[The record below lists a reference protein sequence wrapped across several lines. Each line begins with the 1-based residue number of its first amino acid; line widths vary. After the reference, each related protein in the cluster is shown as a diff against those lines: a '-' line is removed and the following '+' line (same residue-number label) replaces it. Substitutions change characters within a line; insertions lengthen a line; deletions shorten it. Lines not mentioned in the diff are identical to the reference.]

1 MASNSNTPINNT
13 PALIDNTSAPHNNT
27 TNNNTHDNTP
37 NINNNP
43 LSDNTTSNTNLLPDN
58 TSNNNLPPPYPAVLI
73 DNNQY
78 ISNTPRQSFNIVDDY
93 DSDSSVR
100 SIASVQN
107 IFANMSSKSNKG
119 KSKQNQS
126 KQNPPRQSTTNPSRQ
141 TTPPRQSTPNPSRQS
156 TPNPPRQN
164 SLVNQHY
171 ILLNV
176 NPTKTYPINV
186 LLNVEH
192 RILAIAIGPY
202 HRCRVIQKVK
212 DLDPVL
218 DPGHVIGH
226 DFVIDDHPHPISI
239 NHPYPTNMR
248 S

>member
-13 PALIDNTSAPHNNT
+13 LIDNTSAPYNNT

-58 TSNNNLPPPYPAVLI
+58 TSNNNLPLPYPAVLI

-107 IFANMSSKSNKG
+107 IFANMSSKGNKG

-126 KQNPPRQSTTNPSRQ
+126 KQNLPRQSTTNPSRQ
-141 TTPPRQSTPNPSRQS
+141 TTPPR
-156 TPNPPRQN
+156 
-164 SLVNQHY
+164 
-171 ILLNV
+171 
-176 NPTKTYPINV
+176 
-186 LLNVEH
+186 
-192 RILAIAIGPY
+192 
-202 HRCRVIQKVK
+202 
-212 DLDPVL
+212 
-218 DPGHVIGH
+218 
-226 DFVIDDHPHPISI
+226 
-239 NHPYPTNMR
+239 
-248 S
+248 

>member
-93 DSDSSVR
+93 DSDSSFDSSVR

-119 KSKQNQS
+119 KSKQN
-126 KQNPPRQSTTNPSRQ
+126 
-141 TTPPRQSTPNPSRQS
+141 
-156 TPNPPRQN
+156 
-164 SLVNQHY
+164 
-171 ILLNV
+171 
-176 NPTKTYPINV
+176 
-186 LLNVEH
+186 
-192 RILAIAIGPY
+192 
-202 HRCRVIQKVK
+202 
-212 DLDPVL
+212 
-218 DPGHVIGH
+218 
-226 DFVIDDHPHPISI
+226 
-239 NHPYPTNMR
+239 
-248 S
+248 

>member
-58 TSNNNLPPPYPAVLI
+58 TSNNNLPPPYPVVFI

-78 ISNTPRQSFNIVDDY
+78 ISNTPRQLFNIVDDY
-93 DSDSSVR
+93 NSDSSVR
-100 SIASVQN
+100 SIASIQN

-126 KQNPPRQSTTNPSRQ
+126 KQNLPHQSTTNLSCQ
-141 TTPPRQSTPNPSRQS
+141 TTPPHQSTPSCQS
-156 TPNPPRQN
+156 TPP
-164 SLVNQHY
+164 L
-171 ILLNV
+171 
-176 NPTKTYPINV
+176 
-186 LLNVEH
+186 
-192 RILAIAIGPY
+192 IAIGPY
-202 HRCRVIQKVK
+202 HRCCVIQKVK
-212 DLDPVL
+212 DLDPVF

-226 DFVIDDHPHPISI
+226 DLVIDDCPISI
-239 NHPYPTNMR
+239 KHTINDHLYPIKHAIVM
-248 S
+248 